1 MSFSQQSY
9 TGQGIVQQNVTDRSG
24 ENLARGIEAFGQGI
38 AKGIE
43 GRARTKS
50 EAQKLR
56 TQLSAFSDE
65 FMPDNIKGTPQEKDF
80 SKMFTSKLDDMGLS
94 DLQGLSENLV
104 LKKSLQLYDA
114 RIKQAQ
120 LQNQTAQRGIDQGI
134 ASDKFMFGMS
144 QGMTPSQSL
153 SQVQREGGVMP
164 AGASQ
169 FIVGDY
175 NRSQDQEQQQ
185 IYSNALGIDVD
196 PQASLSTAEKI
207 TDARLAQDKLDVSR
221 ESAGIDKDYKT
232 ALIEN
237 LNLKRQQAAAE
248 VGQLSNE
255 QKTRIDSVYNSYI
268 KAPPID
274 DYIKSEAQFKQLQ
287 DVILQK
293 GSTGAQG
300 LATVFAFM
308 KSLDPDSVVRE
319 GEQQQAQ
326 KTGGLFDSIVSTLN
340 DAVGKGKL
348 TPQVRK
354 NILDV
359 SRTALQARLKDANA
373 YRQSTI
379 ERQQAIEPGIDPT
392 LYVSSEFNPTMYQ
405 VFDSWEE
412 AQKAQA
418 QGKIQAKEKIYFME
432 GSGFRSATGN

>member
-1 MSFSQQSY
+1 MFSKQSY
-9 TGQGIVQQNVTDRSG
+9 SGQGMVQPMAVSQSG
-24 ENLARGIEAFGQGI
+24 QNLARGIEKFGEGIGQAFRSAG
-38 AKGIE
+38 E
-43 GRARTKS
+43 SR
-50 EAQKLR
+50 KLR
-56 TQLSAFSDE
+56 SQLLTFADE
-65 FMPDNIKGTPQEKDF
+65 FKPDNFQGTDKDW
-80 SKMFTSKLDDMGLS
+80 SKMFESQLEDKGLS
-94 DLQGLSENLV
+94 DLRGMMEGGLIR
-104 LKKSLQLYDA
+104 KTLQMYNAKLESA
-114 RIKQAQ
+114 R
-120 LQNQTAQRGIDQGI
+120 LQNQGTQRGIDQGI
-134 ASDKFMFGMS
+134 ANDEFLMRLGR
-144 QGMTPSQSL
+144 GETPRQ
-153 SQVQREGGVMP
+153 
-164 AGASQ
+164 AISQ
-169 FIVGDY
+169 FAPGDVVPSSAAQY
-175 NRSQDQEQQQ
+175 ITQEVAGTKDREQAK
-185 IYSNALGIDVD
+185 ILSNAAGIDVPSRATSATTQQVID
-196 PQASLSTAEKI
+196 NQ
-207 TDARLAQDKLDVSR
+207 LAQSKMDAAKD
-221 ESAGIDKDYKT
+221 SAAIDERYKN
-232 ALIEN
+232 ALIGQLEA
-237 LNLKRQQAAAE
+237 KRQQAEAE

-268 KAPPID
+268 KAAPID

-379 ERQQAIEPGIDPT
+379 ERQQSIEPGIDPT

-412 AQKAQA
+412 AQQAQA
-418 QGKIQAKEKIYFME
+418 QGKIQAGEKIYFME

>member
-1 MSFSQQSY
+1 MVQPMAVSQS
-9 TGQGIVQQNVTDRSG
+9 GQ
-24 ENLARGIEAFGQGI
+24 NLARGIEKFGEGIGQAFRSAG
-38 AKGIE
+38 E
-43 GRARTKS
+43 SR
-50 EAQKLR
+50 KLR
-56 TQLSAFSDE
+56 AKLAPFADE
-65 FMPDNIKGTPQEKDF
+65 FMPDNIKGTPQEKQF
-80 SKMFTSKLDDMGLS
+80 TKMFETRLDDMGLKE
-94 DLQGLSENLV
+94 LEGMSENLL

-114 RIKQAQ
+114 RIKQAE

-169 FIVGDY
+169 FITGDY
-175 NRSQDQEQQQ
+175 NRRQDQQQQQ

-196 PQASLSTAEKI
+196 PQASLATAEKI

-232 ALIEN
+232 ALIGN

-268 KAPPID
+268 KAAPID
-274 DYIKSEAQFKQLQ
+274 DYIKSEAQFLQLQ
-287 DVILQK
+287 DIILRPE
-293 GSTGAQG
+293 STGAQG

-308 KSLDPDSVVRE
+308 KSLDPNSVVRE

-326 KTGGLFDSIVSTLN
+326 RTGGFLDSIVSTLN

-354 NILDV
+354 NILET
-359 SRTALQARLKDANA
+359 SRTALQGRLKTANE

-379 ERQQAIEPGIDPT
+379 ERQQSIEPGIDPT

-405 VFDSWEE
+405 VFDSKEDLQN
-412 AQKAQA
+412 AVKR
-418 QGKIQAKEKIYFME
+418 GKVMEGEKVYYME
-432 GSGFRSATGN
+432 GSGFLSATGR